1 MCLLLL
7 SASHAAVFNENQ
19 RVYEL
24 PLSFLVLTVTYISRE
39 LAAMGQDDG
48 ISRIAHLLGV
58 ASGVA
63 FALRYARSQSV
74 GASDAQ
80 HDALCQQQQQ
90 LFGRNIRDRPDNS
103 VGETSARR
111 ATGKPL

>member
-7 SASHAAVFNENQ
+7 SASHAARYNEAQ

-48 ISRIAHLLGV
+48 IARIAHLLGV
-58 ASGVA
+58 ACGVA
-63 FALRYARSQSV
+63 FALHLARGTPTGSHGGVPRQQWQPVAAQATRDASTAS
-74 GASDAQ
+74 GAP
-80 HDALCQQQQQ
+80 L
-90 LFGRNIRDRPDNS
+90 GRQAGR
-103 VGETSARR
+103 
-111 ATGKPL
+111 